1 MYGAGCRLE
10 ALRCQRSGLALLFR
24 TCLRTPRP
32 GDFRLISVSFFPA
45 PRLCEIRALLGKYGE
60 DVFFEIGA
68 CFRVEMEGI
77 FPGEEHECVT
87 PSSAMVSSPSPP
99 FCPNAWRTNPE
110 IRKPTKGG
118 GGAAGRAVRRKKQR
132 DEDGIHG
139 WLNEAGSV
147 PFRAIRIVSLML
159 PANLTRFSRVI
170 FGNARSSLFYFL
182 R

>member
-77 FPGEEHECVT
+77 FPAEEHECD
-87 PSSAMVSSPSPP
+87 PKLRNGIKP
-99 FCPNAWRTNPE
+99 F
-110 IRKPTKGG
+110 
-118 GGAAGRAVRRKKQR
+118 
-132 DEDGIHG
+132 
-139 WLNEAGSV
+139 
-147 PFRAIRIVSLML
+147 
-159 PANLTRFSRVI
+159 
-170 FGNARSSLFYFL
+170 SSLL
-182 R
+182 SECLENKS